1 MTKKI
6 GITNEQISKIQK
18 ILDNFGKNYI
28 NIEGSIEWFE
38 KVYIKQISKIINI
51 NNKILCDC
59 ACGYGWLTFAYI
71 LNGAN
76 NRAVCID
83 MDRELLHNVKNI
95 SDILGVSDR
104 MTFILGDIAKLP
116 LKQKCIDI
124 FATIET
130 LEHVG
135 DNPDLQMKYYAR
147 KDKDM
152 IISMFNKQRELQL
165 IALEEIRRVTSE
177 AVIIATPNKFY
188 FKDVHDTGLK
198 FVHLIPRYMGIK
210 YSLRYSKEGYSHA
223 PLHSRFIS
231 HYELENKL
239 HDFNLVTPFFCCKNV
254 EEYQQLFPTYYPYG
268 NIGGVT
274 AYGITGIK
282 LDLIRLMFLILG
294 KRIRY
299 FMPRIQGIYVRTQS
313 ETK

>member
-1 MTKKI
+1 MTEKI

-18 ILDNFGKNYI
+18 ILENAGKNDI
-28 NIEGSIEWFE
+28 NIEGAIEWFE

-59 ACGYGWLTFAYI
+59 ACGYGWLTFAY
-71 LNGAN
+71 LLSGVN

-83 MDRELLHNVKNI
+83 MDRELLHSVKNI
-95 SDILGVSDR
+95 SKIVEVSDR
-104 MTFILGDIAKLP
+104 ITFILGDIAKLP
-116 LKQKCIDI
+116 LKQKSVDV
-124 FATIET
+124 FASIET

-135 DNPDLQMKYYAR
+135 DNSDLQMKYYDR

-165 IALEEIRRVTSE
+165 IALDEIRRVTSE
-177 AVIIATPNKFY
+177 ALIIATPNKFY
-188 FKDVHDTGLK
+188 FKDTHDTGLK
-198 FVHLIPRYMGIK
+198 FVHLIPRYLGIK
-210 YSLRYSKEGYSHA
+210 YSLRHSKEGYSHA

-239 HDFNLVTPFFCCKNV
+239 YDFKLVTPFFCSNNV

-268 NIGGVT
+268 SSGGGT
-274 AYGITGIK
+274 SYGITGIK
-282 LDLIRLMFLILG
+282 LALIRLMFLILG
-294 KRIRY
+294 KKSRY
-299 FMPRIQGIYVRTQS
+299 FLPRIQGIYVRKQS